1 VNPQLELIAVHVLG
15 SSADMS
21 EAVKARERSALE
33 QHIGASWIPNAE
45 CAPGTRILVN
55 RVLML
60 CQILKNSEH

>member
-1 VNPQLELIAVHVLG
+1 
-15 SSADMS
+15 MS

-60 CQILKNSEH
+60 CQILKKSEH